1 MWCVH
6 LHGTSTEGRKH
17 LERVGTCWNKTRQCC
32 RTAIVGALLAGPSWF
47 LDNNTWAG
55 SIHAVVASAGVF
67 RRHLPKLTPSFCTRG
82 TLGIFLSHLDALRV
96 LNHSSIV
103 LVSSDSRKN
112 APTQFETSL
121 VVDARLAL
129 PVPVSGAVDP
139 PSRGPTALHPPH
151 CGVQGPPT
159 GANLLHRGSRR
170 IITRRL
176 KWPGTITRRNC
187 FLTHLRG
194 VFADSAPVARRHEA
208 DSKITRACMRL
219 CHKITRENHTY
230 KRLQFTGVL
239 PSLSVGCCTHT
250 KE

>member
-176 KWPGTITRRNC
+176 NGPAPSPVVTAFSPISAGFSPTRR
-187 FLTHLRG
+187 
-194 VFADSAPVARRHEA
+194 
-208 DSKITRACMRL
+208 
-219 CHKITRENHTY
+219 
-230 KRLQFTGVL
+230 Q
-239 PSLSVGCCTHT
+239 
-250 KE
+250 